1 MKRNVVLQAL
11 ARLGASLIALLM
23 LAMTPAFAAD
33 KATLYIIGYSDGSA
47 YFAFEEYGV
56 HDGSGA
62 PFSNIYI
69 VDLAA
74 DKWVYGVPYSVD
86 ATDDADPEAKTLA
99 QVRTEAM
106 AKAKDK
112 LKELKIAPDYTILAL
127 NGDGEHGD
135 MKTVNFWTPNCCGP
149 DTTEDVKFT
158 LELKTA
164 PVTKPSDDCKQFADY
179 EQPVVAFTLDFT
191 DRSEDTVK
199 TSTIHDDGGVLPK
212 SRGCTLEYGIYAV
225 VAPPDAYIFG
235 RVAIVETWTYGFEGP
250 DRRFIVVPIDG

>member
-1 MKRNVVLQAL
+1 MKQNVVLQAL
-11 ARLGASLIALLM
+11 ARLGVSLIAFIM
-23 LAMTPAFAAD
+23 LATAPALAAD
-33 KATLYIIGYSDGSA
+33 KATLNIIGYSDGSA

-56 HDGSGA
+56 HDGSEA

-69 VDLAA
+69 VDLSA

-86 ATDDADPEAKTLA
+86 ATGDADPEAKTLA

-149 DTTEDVKFT
+149 DTTEDVKIT
-158 LELKTA
+158 LDLKTVAIKA
-164 PVTKPSDDCKQFADY
+164 PPDACKMFSDYD
-179 EQPVVAFTLDFT
+179 QPIMGYALDFT
-191 DRSEDTVK
+191 DRSQDAVT
-199 TSTIHDDGGVLPK
+199 TTTLHADGGKLPK
-212 SRGCTLEYGIYAV
+212 KRGCTLDYGIYAV
-225 VAPPDAYIFG
+225 IAPPDDKISH
-235 RVAIVETWTYGFEGP
+235 RVAIIETWTYGCEGP
-250 DRRFIVVPIDG
+250 DRRFIAVPIDG